1 VEQVHYLQEQ
11 LRRLRDPNQQA
22 TRVIAA
28 RKLIYLAQG
37 AWQECSRSEEQL
49 EAMVVCSKQLME
61 LGAVEVY
68 VEALHIALA
77 QLSMATRPSSMG
89 SQYVVTERA
98 CGEIEL
104 TLTLLYYL
112 METQRQTSL
121 QALKKCFG
129 KETMVRSCV

>member
-1 VEQVHYLQEQ
+1 M
-11 LRRLRDPNQQA
+11 
-22 TRVIAA
+22 IM
-28 RKLIYLAQG
+28 
-37 AWQECSRSEEQL
+37 CSR
-49 EAMVVCSKQLME
+49 QLME

-77 QLSMATRPSSMG
+77 QLSMATRPSSIG

-112 METQRQTSL
+112 METQRQTNL

-129 KETMVRSCV
+129 KQVPVYSCV